1 MPKPPYLAEKGR
13 AGRQA
18 NFQIFDIK
26 FLPVTD
32 TADDRNS
39 TRDNLFPSQKAY
51 YPKNGKICGSGRLN
65 LLTGQEWKDVYRLI
79 WLRQYRRRQSAAFYR
94 QVPDF
99 H

>member
-18 NFQIFDIK
+18 NFQILDIK

-39 TRDNLFPSQKAY
+39 TQDNLFPPRKAY
-51 YPKNGKICGSGRLN
+51 YPKNGKICGSDRLN
-65 LLTGQEWKDVYRLI
+65 HLSVQE
-79 WLRQYRRRQSAAFYR
+79 
-94 QVPDF
+94 
-99 H
+99 